1 MNDINHD
8 ANRVWSWNWF
18 LSQREFEAEIRS
30 STILDVFCLKQETF
44 VRAVRE
50 RGGGAEMGRA
60 EISARSNSKDT
71 IKIYLTVQSGLIKSW
86 NGALQT
92 IC

>member
-1 MNDINHD
+1 MSL
-8 ANRVWSWNWF
+8 R
-18 LSQREFEAEIRS
+18 EIRS

-50 RGGGAEMGRA
+50 RDGVEMGRA